1 VKHKF
6 MFLLA
11 LFLILAT
18 LNLTA
23 KSTLFTLATDMFNQ
37 ISLKP
42 QERGSMRT
50 FPIGT
55 VSVDG
60 RINEDPADR
69 FSWMEPE
76 MSAETATQNPTTPV
90 TESLANGKLK
100 FNTYC
105 LVCHGDTDAINEAG
119 FAATKINDLGMI
131 APAVIT
137 LTPFFS
143 DGYIFHK
150 VKYGGAV
157 MPTLGYATTATDR
170 WDIVNYIRTLEKA
183 P

>member
-1 VKHKF
+1 MKRK
-6 MFLLA
+6 
-11 LFLILAT
+11 FLILLSLFLFVVA
-18 LNLTA
+18 LNLAA
-23 KSTLFTLATDMFNQ
+23 KSTLFTLVTDMFNQ
-37 ISLKP
+37 VSLKP

-60 RINEDPADR
+60 RVNEDPADR
-69 FSWMEPE
+69 FSWMEKE
-76 MSAETATQNPTTPV
+76 ILNETATKNPTTPGP
-90 TESLANGKLK
+90 ESIANGKLK
-100 FNTYC
+100 YNTYC
-105 LVCHGDTDAINEAG
+105 LVCHGDTTAINKAG

-131 APAVIT
+131 APAVIK

-150 VKYGGAV
+150 AKYGGAV
-157 MPTLGYATTATDR
+157 MPALGYATTATDR